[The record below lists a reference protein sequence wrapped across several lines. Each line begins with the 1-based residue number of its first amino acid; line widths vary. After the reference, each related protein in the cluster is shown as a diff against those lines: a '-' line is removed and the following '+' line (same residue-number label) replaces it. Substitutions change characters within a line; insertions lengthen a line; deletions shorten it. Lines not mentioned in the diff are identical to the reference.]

1 MYQCVGGLGRNVEIL
16 VERLGE
22 VASGADLGG
31 SSKYSSKIFED
42 RSGEGF
48 HANCGWT

>member
-1 MYQCVGGLGRNVEIL
+1 MYQCVGRLGRDVEAFVI
-16 VERLGE
+16 RLGG
-22 VASGADLGG
+22 VTPGADLGG
-31 SSKYSSKIFED
+31 SSKYSSRIFED